1 MRQYIAMNMFL
12 WFVGTMAWD
21 SLSMGRYATKA
32 GVKRMT
38 RGLCGKDCK
47 GYITH
52 GIYHKGYINSCG
64 RKSRAGPK
72 ACR

>member
-1 MRQYIAMNMFL
+1 MIFGVILSQIYNIFATKQIPKIYAMRQYIAMNMFL

-38 RGLCGKDCK
+38 RGLC
-47 GYITH
+47 
-52 GIYHKGYINSCG
+52 S
-64 RKSRAGPK
+64 
-72 ACR
+72 